1 MGIKD
6 AFGMNGIRKLFGDDA
21 FVASPLSKSLIVKYI
36 SSPSP
41 KKQIQAAK
49 SLMCRMQCGE
59 DLSDLC
65 NDVIRGIDTRDA
77 EFKRMLNLYLVR
89 YIQGWPAK
97 QLLCINTTL
106 KDLGDEN
113 REMRYCAIQSSG
125 LLGDGVVIK
134 NYINPLKEHGKSQV
148 SEARRKVADSL
159 QNYFRKDS
167 KLFYDSG
174 LCDLLKDLVFDE
186 DPGVSA
192 SALNSVQV
200 IEEETRI
207 LSTENVHKLLRRSIE
222 FGSKKVLGSLLEVM
236 RNRVEDFHD
245 TSPLVGLLA
254 TSNLR
259 IFYLASSLVVSIDPS
274 YKQIVFDHLK
284 GFLSSYDEE
293 LYLVL
298 DYAESLLKDV
308 SYDNSCFAIY
318 HSDKKYNKIKKLRL
332 LFKRLDAV
340 SVMEIKNQCRDEEL
354 LSVILKESLDADY
367 LIEEPLKCIHRSD
380 EMIRVL
386 YEADAISEKWGG
398 AIRELLMNARK
409 VEERQKYIY
418 LCGRYVHEVPFK
430 IMNIQNLSIP
440 SLANETIRFYLNLHR
455 RGVTSLEETLVY
467 LRLIQKGSKDRVKMV
482 VNELKAR
489 GIGVFATFCDSKK
502 RDFDGTGSK
511 RFITVKPKE
520 KPNSILDVKPYYGLE
535 ENRLVPNDSEKISEE
550 FPGGEESLAES
561 CFSLEKDSG
570 NTDGHPS
577 VTDDITTPP
586 SNYSHHS
593 ALFLSRQ
600 DEENVWLRFAERQYS
615 IGGKRVREEESVRL
629 IDTNG
634 LKGILSVS
642 DDKVILQVDIL
653 ESPLVIYYKC
663 KGRLNNVR
671 IDTEGVFPL
680 LAINLSVVNS
690 KFSLTIGKSTYGI
703 HLGIRSLMAPYKCS
717 KDEFEKGFQG
727 LKDYVLLGGLDM
739 ERTYPV
745 DSYSFSFTVLG
756 SRFYGKHL
764 DNQVILKGPKKLL
777 GLF

>member
-6 AFGMNGIRKLFGDDA
+6 AFGMSEIRKLFGDDA
-21 FVASPLSKSLIVKYI
+21 FVASPLSKSQIVKYI

-41 KKQIQAAK
+41 KKQMQAAK

-65 NDVIRGIDTRDA
+65 NDVIKAIDTRDA

-97 QLLCINTTL
+97 QLICINTML
-106 KDLGDEN
+106 KDLGDGN
-113 REMRYCAIQSSG
+113 KEMRYCAIQDSG

-148 SEARRKVADSL
+148 PETRRKVADSL

-174 LCDLLKDLVFDE
+174 LCDLLKDLAFDE
-186 DPGVSA
+186 DPSVSA
-192 SALNSVQV
+192 SALNSIQV
-200 IEEETRI
+200 IEEETKI
-207 LSTENVHKLLRRSIE
+207 LSTEDIYKLFRRNTES
-222 FGSKKVLGSLLEVM
+222 GSKEVLGSLLEVM

-245 TSPLVGLLA
+245 PSLLVGLLA

-259 IFYLASSLVVSIDPS
+259 VFYLASSLLISIDPS
-274 YKQIVFDHLK
+274 YKQMVFDHLK

-332 LFKRLDAV
+332 LFKRLDAT
-340 SVMEIKNQCRDEEL
+340 SIKEIKNQCRDEEL
-354 LSVILKESLDADY
+354 LSVILRESLDADY

-386 YEADAISEKWGG
+386 YEADTIPEKWEGVV
-398 AIRELLMNARK
+398 RELLMNARK

-418 LCGRYVHEVPFK
+418 LCGRYVHEVPLE
-430 IMNIQNLSIP
+430 IMNIQNLGIP
-440 SLANETIRFYLNLHR
+440 SLTNETIRFYLNLHR
-455 RGVTSLEETLVY
+455 RGVASLEETLAY

-482 VNELKAR
+482 INELKVR

-502 RDFDGTGSK
+502 RDFDGADAK
-511 RFITVKPKE
+511 RFVTVKPKE
-520 KPNSILDVKPYYGLE
+520 KSSSILDVKPYYGLE
-535 ENRLVPNDSEKISEE
+535 ENRLIGDDSEKITEE

-561 CFSLEKDSG
+561 CFSLEKGSG
-570 NTDGHPS
+570 NADGRSDVTGDSAALPS
-577 VTDDITTPP
+577 
-586 SNYSHHS
+586 SYSHHPT
-593 ALFLSRQ
+593 LFLGKQ

-615 IGGKRVREEESVRL
+615 IGGKRGKEEESMRL

-634 LKGILSVS
+634 LKGILSIS
-642 DDKVILQVDIL
+642 NDEVILQVDIL

-671 IDTEGVFPL
+671 VDAEGVFPL
-680 LAINLSVVNS
+680 FSINLSVVNS

-703 HLGIRSLMAPYKCS
+703 HLGIRSLMVPYKCS
-717 KDEFEKGFQG
+717 KGEFEKGFQE
-727 LKDYVLLGGLDM
+727 LKDYILLDGLDM

-745 DSYSFSFTVLG
+745 DSYSFSFSVLG

-764 DNQVILKGPKKLL
+764 DNQVILKGSKKLL